1 MKKLDK
7 VHFPEK
13 LIRKLQKKS
22 PYKNRIVMF
31 LSNPYHPDD
40 RVRNEAISLI
50 KAGYEVIILAWDRD
64 CNKPQ
69 KEVLDNVEI
78 RRIRIQS
85 GYEQGMKQL
94 GRFITVWKSFFTEA
108 KVLNPQYI
116 HCHDFD
122 TFLAGIFYK
131 IIHKRV
137 KLILDTHENYYLM
150 MKQARNS
157 VAWIINFLEKLFTSY
172 ADLLIS
178 PCKAIAAHYSQYSK
192 KQSIIVGNWKNP
204 TNYEFSKF
212 ELDQKRKELD
222 IEGQLT
228 IAYIGLLDE
237 ERNIIPL
244 LQALKL
250 RPSVFL
256 ILGGKGDQEEYIRE
270 YSSSLN
276 NVYFP
281 GYINPDEVPIL
292 TSLADI
298 IYYAYEPTSINA
310 PYNAPNKLYEALA
323 AGKAIIASETKGE
336 LSEVVKETKCGILLS
351 TVNYETVGSAIDFLA
366 NSTDRFEM
374 QNQAKKAGLNK
385 YNWELAE
392 LKLVNAYSSL
402 SNK

>member
-1 MKKLDK
+1 MKNFNK
-7 VHFPEK
+7 VNFSEK
-13 LIRKLQKKS
+13 SRRNLQKKS
-22 PYKNRIVMF
+22 LYKNRIVMF

-40 RVRNEAISLI
+40 RVRNEAISLS
-50 KAGYEVIILAWDRD
+50 KAGYEVFILAWDRD
-64 CNKPQ
+64 CKKPQ
-69 KEVLDNVEI
+69 KEVLDKVEI
-78 RRIRIQS
+78 RRIQVQS

-94 GRFITVWKSFFTEA
+94 GRFITVWKLFFIEA

-122 TFLAGIFYK
+122 TFPAGILYK
-131 IIHKRV
+131 VIHKRV

-204 TNYEFSKF
+204 ANYEFSKF

-222 IEGQLT
+222 IINQLT

-402 SNK
+402 GNR